1 MLYTQHMDGESRKIL
16 EAFVADRRAAD
27 GADVPPASIE
37 LVRAGGLRVTGEG
50 GASVRTRASDTPI
63 ADLNFDFQN
72 EYEGQLTIDVY
83 QDGNDI
89 IVESTIAGIDPK
101 DIDIAVTNESVSIR
115 GERRRDVRVD
125 ERDFFY
131 RECFWGKFARSVIL
145 PQKVDPDRAKA
156 TLKNGVLM
164 IRMPKLDGHEAKRLT
179 VHGS

>member
-1 MLYTQHMDGESRKIL
+1 MDGESRKIL
-16 EAFVADRRAAD
+16 EAFVVGSSAQA
-27 GADVPPASIE
+27 GHPPAPIE
-37 LVRAGGLRVTGEG
+37 LVRAKVIDEN
-50 GASVRTRASDTPI
+50 GASVRTRASDTSI

-72 EYEGQLTIDVY
+72 EYEGQLTVDIY

-89 IVESTIAGIDPK
+89 VVESTIAGADPK
-101 DIDIAVTNESVSIR
+101 NIDIAVTDESVSIR

-156 TLKNGVLM
+156 TLKNGVLT
-164 IRMPKLDGHEAKRLT
+164 IRMPKLDGHEAKRLK
-179 VHGS
+179 VHGA